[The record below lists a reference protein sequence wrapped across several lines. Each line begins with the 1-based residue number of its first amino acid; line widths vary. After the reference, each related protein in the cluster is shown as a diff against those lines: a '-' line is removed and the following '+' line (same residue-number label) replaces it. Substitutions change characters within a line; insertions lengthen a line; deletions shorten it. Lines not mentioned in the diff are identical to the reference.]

1 MSMDA
6 YGPRTGVFGINS
18 DFRRLYIKASKF
30 NLYVIEVV
38 KCTGYGR

>member
-6 YGPRTGVFGINS
+6 YGPGTWVFGINS
-18 DFRRLYIKASKF
+18 NLQQLYIKASKLK
-30 NLYVIEVV
+30 LYVIEVV